1 MAEGITC
8 LLFFFS
14 HMNHSFDKLTRAGW
28 VNLRVSAKKNHFL
41 RVAYAVTHWNTLPI
55 SLCQCG

>member
-1 MAEGITC
+1 
-8 LLFFFS
+8 
-14 HMNHSFDKLTRAGW
+14 MNHSFDKLTRAGW